1 MKRLTELMFVLSVI
15 AVVVHFQLKKE
26 RATAPPSQPTPAL
39 AVATPAPDSP
49 PPAYQTVSMGQL
61 VPDFTLTNA
70 DGGQTTH
77 RAGEGPLLIVL
88 TATGCGECL
97 QRIDAADQEGYEMA
111 QQANVPV
118 WNLLVFHPNDRAAE
132 FKDQHKPHADQVL
145 ADPTSDI
152 SVRML
157 GGSDATC
164 WIMLDKEGKL
174 AYRAGAQP
182 AALEQA
188 LQKLRSR

>member
-1 MKRLTELMFVLSVI
+1 MKRLTELLFVMSVI

-26 RATAPPSQPTPAL
+26 S
-39 AVATPAPDSP
+39 DSSP
-49 PPAYQTVSMGQL
+49 PPAPAATTAAAAPASAANGTVSIGQQ
-61 VPDFTLTNA
+61 VPEFTLADA

-77 RAGEGPLLIVL
+77 KAGEGPLLIVL

-97 QRIDAADQEGYEMA
+97 QRIQGADLKAYEMA

-132 FKDQHKPHADQVL
+132 FKEQHEPHAERVL

-164 WIMLDKEGKL
+164 WILLDREGKL
-174 AYRAGAQP
+174 AYRASTDP
-182 AALEQA
+182 SALEKA
-188 LQKLRSR
+188 LQNLSSR